1 MVKEQGHVNWMD
13 QIFRDYEKDGGLK
26 NNPGFGKPLPESVLS
41 GNMYDDFLSKAKDAG
56 FLPLWIKWQK
66 EIRQELSEVVSLRKM
81 NGEGDDMLLT
91 RRIEEI
97 NEKVRTYNAICPPKM
112 QRREIEWATI
122 ESQFEKWK

>member
-1 MVKEQGHVNWMD
+1 MGDEQGHVNWMD

-26 NNPGFGKPLPESVLS
+26 NNPGFGKPLPESALS
-41 GNMYDDFLSKAKDAG
+41 GNMYDNFLSKAKDAG

-66 EIRQELSEVVSLRKM
+66 EIREELSEIVRLRKT
-81 NGEGDDMLLT
+81 NVENRQLT
-91 RRIEEI
+91 SQIERI

-112 QRREIEWATI
+112 QRREIEWETI

>member
-1 MVKEQGHVNWMD
+1 MGDEQGHVNWMD

-26 NNPGFGKPLPESVLS
+26 NNPGFGKPLPESALS
-41 GNMYDDFLSKAKDAG
+41 GNMYDNFLSKAKDAG

-66 EIRQELSEVVSLRKM
+66 EIREELSEIVRLRKT
-81 NGEGDDMLLT
+81 NVENRPLT
-91 RRIEEI
+91 SQIERI

-112 QRREIEWATI
+112 QRREIEWETI

>member
-81 NGEGDDMLLT
+81 NGEGEDMLLT